1 MKKSLLLFL
10 ALGLFGSCFAT
21 CYKIQHVE
29 PLNWWVG
36 MAQKELQI
44 CIHGKNISETEP
56 EINYEGV
63 SISKKVLTDNPNYI
77 FLYVNIE
84 PNTKPGTMNIRFMKG
99 KKRVASYKYE
109 LKARK
114 ENSANRASFTSADA
128 V

>member
-1 MKKSLLLFL
+1 MKKSLLLL
-10 ALGLFGSCFAT
+10 VVLGLFSSSFAT

-44 CIHGKNISETEP
+44 AIHGKNISETEP
-56 EINYEGV
+56 VINYEGV
-63 SISKKVLTDNPNYI
+63 SISRKVLTDNPNYI

-84 PNTKPGTMNIRFMKG
+84 PTTKPGTMTIRFEKN

-114 ENSANRASFTSADA
+114 EKH
-128 V
+128 